1 MQTTSCGAVEPEHSG
16 SMQPSEAETMEP
28 NNGRELGPRA
38 KVGISSCSLCRVR
51 VCECVCAC
59 TRACCTCLGWVW
71 FGCGVLVPQEES
83 AGHLVC
89 PPVPEGE
96 EPVLELLVVASGGLV
111 HQQLQVVKEQLVV
124 QEQAQGRGVVLTQDI
139 LDRDIK
145 VHVLVLH
152 VFQGEG
158 VQFESPSPSSS
169 FDPSDSAPEGGE
181 VIVWPRSAL

>member
-1 MQTTSCGAVEPEHSG
+1 
-16 SMQPSEAETMEP
+16 MQPSVAETMEP
-28 NNGRELGPRA
+28 PNGRELGPRA

-51 VCECVCAC
+51 VCVCVCVHVHE
-59 TRACCTCLGWVW
+59 RVVLVSVWVW

-83 AGHLVC
+83 AGHLVR

-124 QEQAQGRGVVLTQDI
+124 QEQAQGRGVVLTQDV